1 MSERALYAV
10 RSEGGQWL
18 SYGGWEDGLVCG
30 AAYDNLADATEDA
43 ADHGGEVVALVPLTA
58 AQERDLQAM
67 AALAAVVEWFRV
79 RDNVEAGREGYEDL
93 SVADYTANLSDAL
106 PAHAEAILAAAA
118 KLEEAKAKA

>member
-67 AALAAVVEWFRV
+67 AALREHGLSACTLDGAEWEAVRLVWYEQAKGSPRGTEAA
-79 RDNVEAGREGYEDL
+79 D
-93 SVADYTANLSDAL
+93 
-106 PAHAEAILAAAA
+106 PAEAILAAAA